1 MDVRTT
7 RRPLAHIN
15 ITPLVDVLLILLV
28 VVMLAMPMFVKRL
41 PVDLPQT
48 DLAGTPVIAKTI
60 AVAIRPDGA
69 LMLEASPAT
78 MADIKRRVNAGVSVE
93 LSADKDV
100 RYELIAKTI
109 AELQKLSPK
118 DIALVTR

>member
-1 MDVRTT
+1 MDNQRK
-7 RRPLAHIN
+7 PLAAVN

-48 DLAGTPVIAKTI
+48 DLAGAPVVAKTLAVSLLENGSLMVEMSPASLADVGRRITPDTSVELSVDREVRYEQIAKTI
-60 AVAIRPDGA
+60 AA
-69 LMLEASPAT
+69 
-78 MADIKRRVNAGVSVE
+78 
-93 LSADKDV
+93 
-100 RYELIAKTI
+100 
-109 AELQKLSPK
+109 LQKKNPR